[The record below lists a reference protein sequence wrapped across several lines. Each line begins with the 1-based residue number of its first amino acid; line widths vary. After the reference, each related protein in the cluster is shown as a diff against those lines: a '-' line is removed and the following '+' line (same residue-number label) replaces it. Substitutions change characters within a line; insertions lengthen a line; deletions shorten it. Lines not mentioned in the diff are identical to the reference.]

1 MNPNSLVSPSFAVRA
16 APTAAFGDLLV
27 AVYDEASQ
35 YSNDPAEVSR
45 MAKEVLARILRR
57 SVVSRRTR

>member
-1 MNPNSLVSPSFAVRA
+1 MNPNSLVSPSSALRA

-27 AVYDEASQ
+27 AVYDEAAN